1 MDEFG
6 SPLAGGIRAVRR
18 NLSSSFF
25 SAPKAQAD
33 PITTDLLQQQSL
45 QLTSVSG
52 QLESISRQV
61 STLDFNLKGVKEN
74 LALNEQL
81 ERQREAAKQNRE
93 RILAEQGLREGKES
107 ALENK
112 IQQSL
117 TQPLQRIGIKTQST
131 LGNLT
136 QFLLTLAGGW
146 LTVTGIDLLQSLA
159 EGNVDKINK
168 LKVRFIG
175 GLTIIAGTL
184 TAISLGIKRTLGV
197 LTRFGT
203 SLGRVAFGGLLKGG
217 LKGVQILLRGLV
229 KKSRGINRGIFGGGG
244 IGSIISDLVSLYLF
258 NNAGK
263 LFRAIFGKS
272 KVVST
277 AAKTAAASTAAK
289 TAASSTAAKNTA
301 GAASRAFRN
310 IKKIFVTNVEKV
322 KTAVVGQPSSMG
334 AMGNPTRTGGLLGRA
349 RGLFN
354 RGRNLIDDGVRAGK
368 GFVGAGVKNIK
379 GATTGVMGKLGKLTK
394 GLPKLGVGKLL
405 GKVFGPLI
413 TFFAELTSE
422 DGGLVSAL
430 SAVGGFLAGAK
441 VGAALGATV
450 GSIVPGAGT
459 GVGAFIG
466 GLIGGI
472 VGEELIKRLSKKIM
486 SALGF
491 KDIKVFGNK
500 DKKNGE
506 VEAEGKFMGGEV
518 LEGQPYKVGER
529 GAELFVP
536 FTDGEIVPIKSN
548 SSNAASQ
555 IGDIDESPEIIT
567 VPMGGAGGQTQMSS
581 PPPSEKS
588 SNSLPV
594 INFDTSN
601 PHLLYAI
608 SVTGA
613 GV

>member
-25 SAPKAQAD
+25 GAPRQANAD
-33 PITTDLLQQQSL
+33 PVTTNLLQQQSL

-52 QLESISRQV
+52 QLENISRQV
-61 STLDFNLKGVKEN
+61 TSLDFSLKGVKEN

-81 ERQREAAKQNRE
+81 ERQREGAKQNRE

-117 TQPLQRIGIKTQST
+117 TQPLQRIGIKTQNT

-146 LTVTGIDLLQSLA
+146 LTITGIDLLAALS

-168 LKVRFIG
+168 LKTRFLT
-175 GLTIIAGTL
+175 GLTVIAGTL
-184 TAISLGIKRTLGV
+184 TAISLGIKKTLGI
-197 LTRFGT
+197 LGT
-203 SLGRVAFGGLLKGG
+203 FATNLGRAAFGGLLKVG
-217 LKGVQILLRGLV
+217 LKGVQILLAGLV
-229 KKSRGINRGIFGGGG
+229 KKAAVLGGGLLAGGG
-244 IGSIISDLVSLYLF
+244 IGAFIKDIVGNIIAFRILGAGGNKVKNVAKPFLRKLPNVLKQPLLKSAVGV
-258 NNAGK
+258 NAPKVTGSTGNFFLNQGRKIKK
-263 LFRAIFGKS
+263 LF
-272 KVVST
+272 
-277 AAKTAAASTAAK
+277 
-289 TAASSTAAKNTA
+289 
-301 GAASRAFRN
+301 
-310 IKKIFVTNVEKV
+310 
-322 KTAVVGQPSSMG
+322 VGQPSNIG
-334 AMGNPTRTGGLLGRA
+334 AMGNPTRTGGLLGKTK
-349 RGLFN
+349 GLLSK
-354 RGRNLIDDGVRAGK
+354 GKNL
-368 GFVGAGVKNIK
+368 VGAGVKNIK

-430 SAVGGFLAGAK
+430 TAVGGFLAGAK

-472 VGEELIKRLSKKIM
+472 VGEELMKSLSKKIM

>member
-18 NLSSSFF
+18 NLSSNFF
-25 SAPKAQAD
+25 GAPRQANAD
-33 PITTDLLQQQSL
+33 PVTTNLLQQQSL

-52 QLESISRQV
+52 QLENISRQV
-61 STLDFNLKGVKEN
+61 TSLDFSLKGVKEN

-81 ERQREAAKQNRE
+81 ERQREGAKQNRE

-117 TQPLQRIGIKTQST
+117 TQPLQKIGIKTQNT

-146 LTVTGIDLLQSLA
+146 LTITGIDLLAALS

-168 LKVRFIG
+168 LKTRFLT
-175 GLTIIAGTL
+175 GLTVIAGTL
-184 TAISLGIKRTLGV
+184 TAMSLGIKKTLGI
-197 LTRFGT
+197 LGT
-203 SLGRVAFGGLLKGG
+203 FATNLGRAAFGGLLKVG
-217 LKGVQILLRGLV
+217 LKGVQILLAGLV
-229 KKSRGINRGIFGGGG
+229 KK
-244 IGSIISDLVSLYLF
+244 
-258 NNAGK
+258 
-263 LFRAIFGKS
+263 
-272 KVVST
+272 
-277 AAKTAAASTAAK
+277 AAVL
-289 TAASSTAAKNTA
+289 
-301 GAASRAFRN
+301 G
-310 IKKIFVTNVEKV
+310 
-322 KTAVVGQPSSMG
+322 
-334 AMGNPTRTGGLLGRA
+334 GGLLGA
-349 RGLFN
+349 GGLGAFIREIVGQIITFRILGFGGN
-354 RGRNLIDDGVRAGK
+354 KAKNLAKPFLRKLPKSIKRPFGLLNPAVGVNAPKVTSATDDVAKVTGSKTGNFFLNQGRKIKKFFVGTKNTVGAMANPVTTGGLVGKTKGLLTKGKNLIDDGVKSVGK
-368 GFVGAGVKNIK
+368 LGI
-379 GATTGVMGKLGKLTK
+379 MGKLGKLTK

-441 VGAALGATV
+441 IGASLGALV

-459 GVGAFIG
+459 AVGAFIG

-472 VGEELIKRLSKKIM
+472 IGEELIKRLAKKIM

-500 DKKNGE
+500 DKKNEE
-506 VEAEGKFMGGEV
+506 VEAEGKFTGGEV
-518 LEGQPYKVGER
+518 FEGQPYKVGER

-536 FTDGEIVPIKSN
+536 FTDGEIIPIKSN
-548 SSNAASQ
+548 LSNAASQ
-555 IGDIDESPEIIT
+555 IGDIDDAPEIIT
-567 VPMGGAGGQTQMSS
+567 VPMGGSGGQTQIST
-581 PPPSEKS
+581 PPPAEKAS
-588 SNSLPV
+588 LTLPV

-601 PHLLYAI
+601 PHTLYAT

>member
-6 SPLAGGIRAVRR
+6 SPLAGGIKAVRR

-25 SAPKAQAD
+25 GAPRQANPD
-33 PITTDLLQQQSL
+33 PVTTNLLQQQSL

-52 QLESISRQV
+52 QLENISRQV
-61 STLDFNLKGVKEN
+61 TSLDFSLKGVKEN

-81 ERQREAAKQNRE
+81 ERQREGAKQNRE

-117 TQPLQRIGIKTQST
+117 TQPLQRIGIKTQNT
-131 LGNLT
+131 LGNVT

-146 LTVTGIDLLQSLA
+146 LTITGIDLLAALS

-168 LKVRFIG
+168 LKTRFLT
-175 GLTIIAGTL
+175 GLTVIAGTM
-184 TAISLGIKRTLGV
+184 TAISLGIKKTLGI
-197 LTRFGT
+197 LGT
-203 SLGRVAFGGLLKGG
+203 FSFRLAQVAFGGLLKGS
-217 LKGVQILLRGLV
+217 LKGVQILLAGLV
-229 KKSRGINRGIFGGGG
+229 KKAAVLGSGLLAGGGLG
-244 IGSIISDLVSLYLF
+244 AFIKEIVGNIIAFRILG
-258 NNAGK
+258 AGGNK
-263 LFRAIFGKS
+263 
-272 KVVST
+272 
-277 AAKTAAASTAAK
+277 
-289 TAASSTAAKNTA
+289 AKNIA
-301 GAASRAFRN
+301 KPFLKKLPN
-310 IKKIFVTNVEKV
+310 VIKKPFGILKPAVGVNAPKVTSAADDVAKVTGSKTGNFFLNQGRKIKKFFVGTKNTV
-322 KTAVVGQPSSMG
+322 G
-334 AMGNPTRTGGLLGRA
+334 AMSNPVTTGGLVGKTK
-349 RGLFN
+349 GL
-354 RGRNLIDDGVRAGK
+354 LTKGK
-368 GFVGAGVKNIK
+368 NIVGAGVKNIK
-379 GATTGVMGKLGKLTK
+379 GSGTGLLGKLGRLTK
-394 GLPKLGVGKLL
+394 GLPKLGVGRLL

-441 VGAALGATV
+441 IGAALGGLV

-459 GVGAFIG
+459 AVGAFIG

-472 VGEELIKRLSKKIM
+472 IGEELIKRLSKKIM

-500 DKKNGE
+500 DKKNEE
-506 VEAEGKFMGGEV
+506 VEAEGKFTGGEV

-536 FTDGEIVPIKSN
+536 FTDGEIIPIKSN
-548 SSNAASQ
+548 LSNAASQ
-555 IGDIDESPEIIT
+555 IGDIDDAPEIIT
-567 VPMGGAGGQTQMSS
+567 VPMGGSGGQTQMST
-581 PPPSEKS
+581 PPPAEKAS
-588 SNSLPV
+588 STLPV

-601 PHLLYAI
+601 PHTLYAT

-613 GV
+613 GI

>member
-6 SPLAGGIRAVRR
+6 SPLAGGIKAVRR
-18 NLSSSFF
+18 NISSSFF
-25 SAPKAQAD
+25 GAPRQANPD
-33 PITTDLLQQQSL
+33 PVTTNLLQQQSL

-52 QLESISRQV
+52 QLENISRQV
-61 STLDFNLKGVKEN
+61 TSLDFSLKGVKEN

-81 ERQREAAKQNRE
+81 ERQREGAKQNRE

-117 TQPLQRIGIKTQST
+117 TQPLQRIGIKTQNT
-131 LGNLT
+131 LGNVT

-146 LTVTGIDLLQSLA
+146 LTITGIDLLAALS

-168 LKVRFIG
+168 LKTRFLT
-175 GLTIIAGTL
+175 GLTVIAGTM
-184 TAISLGIKRTLGV
+184 TAISLGIKKTLGI
-197 LTRFGT
+197 LGT
-203 SLGRVAFGGLLKGG
+203 FSFRLAQVAFGGLLKGS
-217 LKGVQILLRGLV
+217 LKGVQILLAGLV
-229 KKSRGINRGIFGGGG
+229 KKAAVLGGGLLAGGGLGAFIKEIVGQIIAFRILGFGG
-244 IGSIISDLVSLYLF
+244 
-258 NNAGK
+258 NK
-263 LFRAIFGKS
+263 
-272 KVVST
+272 
-277 AAKTAAASTAAK
+277 
-289 TAASSTAAKNTA
+289 AKNLAKPFLRKLPKSIKQPFGLLKPSVGVNAPKVTS
-301 GAASRAFRN
+301 AADDVAKVTGSKTGNFFLNQGRK
-310 IKKIFVTNVEKV
+310 IKKFFVGTKNTV
-322 KTAVVGQPSSMG
+322 G
-334 AMGNPTRTGGLLGRA
+334 AMANPVTTGGLVGKTK
-349 RGLFN
+349 GLLTK
-354 RGRNLIDDGVRAGK
+354 GKNLIDDGVKAVGK
-368 GFVGAGVKNIK
+368 
-379 GATTGVMGKLGKLTK
+379 TGILGKLGKLTK

-441 VGAALGATV
+441 IGAALGGLV

-459 GVGAFIG
+459 AVGAFIG

-472 VGEELIKRLSKKIM
+472 IGEELIKNLSKKIM

-500 DKKNGE
+500 DKKNEE
-506 VEAEGKFMGGEV
+506 VEAEGKFTGGEV

-536 FTDGEIVPIKSN
+536 FTDGEIIPIKSN
-548 SSNAASQ
+548 LSNAASQ
-555 IGDIDESPEIIT
+555 IGDIDDAPEIIT
-567 VPMGGAGGQTQMSS
+567 VPMGGSGGQTQMST
-581 PPPSEKS
+581 PPPAEKAS
-588 SNSLPV
+588 STLPV

-601 PHLLYAI
+601 PHTLYAT

-613 GV
+613 GI

>member
-6 SPLAGGIRAVRR
+6 SPLAGGIKAVRR
-18 NLSSSFF
+18 NISSSFF
-25 SAPKAQAD
+25 GAPRQANPD
-33 PITTDLLQQQSL
+33 PVTTNLLQQQSL

-52 QLESISRQV
+52 QLENISRQV
-61 STLDFNLKGVKEN
+61 TSLDFSLKGVKEN

-81 ERQREAAKQNRE
+81 ERQREGAKQNRE

-117 TQPLQRIGIKTQST
+117 TQPLQRIGIKTQNT

-146 LTVTGIDLLQSLA
+146 LTITGIDLLAALS

-168 LKVRFIG
+168 LKTRFLT
-175 GLTIIAGTL
+175 GLTVIAGTM
-184 TAISLGIKRTLGV
+184 TAISLGIKKTLGI
-197 LTRFGT
+197 LGT
-203 SLGRVAFGGLLKGG
+203 FSFRLAQVAFGGLLKGS
-217 LKGVQILLRGLV
+217 LKGVQILLAGLV
-229 KKSRGINRGIFGGGG
+229 KKAAVLGGGLLAGGGLGAFIKEIVGQIIAFRILGFGG
-244 IGSIISDLVSLYLF
+244 
-258 NNAGK
+258 NK
-263 LFRAIFGKS
+263 
-272 KVVST
+272 
-277 AAKTAAASTAAK
+277 
-289 TAASSTAAKNTA
+289 AKNLAKPFLRKVPNVIKRPFGLLNPAVGVNAPKVTS
-301 GAASRAFRN
+301 AADDVAKVTGSKTGNFFLNQGRK
-310 IKKIFVTNVEKV
+310 IKKFFVGTKNTV
-322 KTAVVGQPSSMG
+322 G
-334 AMGNPTRTGGLLGRA
+334 AMANPVTTGGLVGKTK
-349 RGLFN
+349 GLLTK
-354 RGRNLIDDGVRAGK
+354 GKNLIDDGVKAVGK
-368 GFVGAGVKNIK
+368 
-379 GATTGVMGKLGKLTK
+379 TGILGKLGKLTK

-441 VGAALGATV
+441 IGAALGGLV

-459 GVGAFIG
+459 AVGAFIG

-472 VGEELIKRLSKKIM
+472 IGEELIKNLSKKIM

-500 DKKNGE
+500 DKKNEE
-506 VEAEGKFMGGEV
+506 VEAEGKFTGGEV

-536 FTDGEIVPIKSN
+536 FTDGEIIPIKSN
-548 SSNAASQ
+548 LSNAASQ
-555 IGDIDESPEIIT
+555 IGDIDDAPEIIT
-567 VPMGGAGGQTQMSS
+567 VPMGGSGGQTQMST
-581 PPPSEKS
+581 PPPAEKAS
-588 SNSLPV
+588 STLPV

-601 PHLLYAI
+601 PHTLYAT

-613 GV
+613 GI

>member
-6 SPLAGGIRAVRR
+6 SPLAGGIKAVRR

-25 SAPKAQAD
+25 GAPRQANPD
-33 PITTDLLQQQSL
+33 PVTTNLLQQQSL
-45 QLTSVSG
+45 QLTTVSG
-52 QLESISRQV
+52 QLENISRQV
-61 STLDFNLKGVKEN
+61 TSLDFSLKGVKEN

-81 ERQREAAKQNRE
+81 ERQREGAKQNRE

-117 TQPLQRIGIKTQST
+117 TQPLQKIGIKTQNT

-146 LTVTGIDLLQSLA
+146 LTITGIDLLAALS

-168 LKVRFIG
+168 LKTRFLT
-175 GLTIIAGTL
+175 GLTVIAGTL
-184 TAISLGIKRTLGV
+184 TAMSLGIKKTLGI
-197 LTRFGT
+197 LGT
-203 SLGRVAFGGLLKGG
+203 FATNLGRAAFGGLLKVG
-217 LKGVQILLRGLV
+217 LKGVQILLAGLV
-229 KKSRGINRGIFGGGG
+229 KKAAVLGGGLLAG
-244 IGSIISDLVSLYLF
+244 GGLGAFIKEIVGNIIAFRILGAGGNKAKNLAKPFLKKLPNVIKRPFGLLKPAVGVNAPKVTSAADDVAKVTGSKTGNFFLNQGRKIK
-258 NNAGK
+258 K
-263 LFRAIFGKS
+263 LFVG
-272 KVVST
+272 T
-277 AAKTAAASTAAK
+277 
-289 TAASSTAAKNTA
+289 KNT
-301 GAASRAFRN
+301 
-310 IKKIFVTNVEKV
+310 V
-322 KTAVVGQPSSMG
+322 G
-334 AMGNPTRTGGLLGRA
+334 AMANPVTTGGLVGKTK
-349 RGLFN
+349 GLLSK
-354 RGRNLIDDGVRAGK
+354 GKNLIDDGVKSVGK
-368 GFVGAGVKNIK
+368 LGI
-379 GATTGVMGKLGKLTK
+379 MGKLGKLTK

-430 SAVGGFLAGAK
+430 AAVGGFLAGAK
-441 VGAALGATV
+441 VGGALGALV

-459 GVGAFIG
+459 GIGAFLG
-466 GLIGGI
+466 ALIGGI
-472 VGEELIKRLSKKIM
+472 IGEELMKSLSKKIM

-500 DKKNGE
+500 EKKNGE

-518 LEGQPYKVGER
+518 PEGQPYKVGER

-536 FTDGEIVPIKSN
+536 FTDGEIIPIKSN
-548 SSNAASQ
+548 LSNAASQ
-555 IGDIDESPEIIT
+555 IGDIDDSPEIIT
-567 VPMGGAGGQTQMSS
+567 VPMGGSGGQTQIST
-581 PPPSEKS
+581 PPPAEKAS
-588 SNSLPV
+588 STLPV

-601 PHLLYAI
+601 PHTLYAT

-613 GV
+613 GI